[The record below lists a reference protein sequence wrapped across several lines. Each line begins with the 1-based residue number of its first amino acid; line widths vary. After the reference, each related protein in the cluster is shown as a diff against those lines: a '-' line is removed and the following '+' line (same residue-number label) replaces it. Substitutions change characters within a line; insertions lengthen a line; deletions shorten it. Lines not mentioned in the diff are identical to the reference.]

1 MKFATLVTEFAFLN
15 KALYPLVGCV
25 YQTRDMTVYHQTLF
39 IWDGTYPPLEW
50 EFPPNARPI

>member
-1 MKFATLVTEFAFLN
+1 MVTEFIFLN
-15 KALYPLVGCV
+15 KALYPLIGCV